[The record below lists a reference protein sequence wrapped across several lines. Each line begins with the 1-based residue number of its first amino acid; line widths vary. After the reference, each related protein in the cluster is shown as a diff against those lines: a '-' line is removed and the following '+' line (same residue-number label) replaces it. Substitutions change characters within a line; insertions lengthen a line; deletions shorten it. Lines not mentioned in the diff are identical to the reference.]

1 MVIQTNRRLT
11 PEARQSFMDTLHA
24 YPGISGVAA
33 SSDTPFSGSVNVN
46 SITIPGQSGTLTT
59 EQLLITPEFI
69 DLYGMKL
76 AAGRALTDE
85 RAEDAV
91 INRPDAK
98 NDGHN
103 ILINETA
110 ARYFGFGVQGAVGK
124 TVIIDKAA
132 LHIVG
137 VLKDFRFKGA
147 RQAVQPTFYD
157 NDKLDSTTLSV
168 RLTGQDM
175 PGAIAFIDRTWHR
188 MAPSTAITR
197 SFLDDT
203 FEKLYQADQK
213 QGTMFGIFVGVAIGI
228 AALGL
233 FGLAAFTVGRRTKEI
248 GIRKVFGAR
257 TRDVVILLLWQFS
270 IPVLI
275 ANVIAWPL
283 AWYYLRGWLQG
294 FASHIALS
302 PLYFAAAGLAALLI
316 AWATVLSHAL
326 RVAGANPIHALRT
339 E

>member
-1 MVIQTNRRLT
+1 LR
-11 PEARQSFMDTLHA
+11 A
-24 YPGISGVAA
+24 YPGVSGVAA
-33 SSDTPFSGSVNVN
+33 SSDAPFSPGINVN
-46 SITIPGQSGTLTT
+46 SVKIPGQSGSLTT
-59 EQLLITPEFI
+59 EQLLITPQFL

-76 AAGRALTDE
+76 AAGRALTDK
-85 RAEDAV
+85 RGEDAV
-91 INRPDAK
+91 INRSDAK

-110 ARYFGFGVQGAVGK
+110 ARYFGFTVQGAVGK

-137 VLKDFRFKGA
+137 VLTDIRFKGA
-147 RQAVQPTFYD
+147 RQAVQPTFYL
-157 NDKLDSTTLSV
+157 NDKIDSGTLSV
-168 RLTGQDM
+168 RLTGQDI
-175 PGAIAFIDRTWHR
+175 PGTIAFIDRSWHR

-197 SFLDDT
+197 SFLDDS
-203 FEKLYQADQK
+203 FEKLYRSDRR
-213 QGTMFGIFVGVAIGI
+213 QGTMFGIFVAIAILI

-257 TRDVVILLLWQFS
+257 DRDVAILLLWQFS

-275 ANVIAWPL
+275 ANLIAWPL
-283 AWYYLRGWLQG
+283 AWYYLHGWLQG
-294 FASHIALS
+294 FASHIVLN

-316 AWATVLSHAL
+316 AWLTVLSHAL
-326 RVAGANPIHALRT
+326 RVARSNPIHALRY